1 MAGYNLGNYASQLD
15 ADTYNRAL
23 ANSGSQYRVPEQQ
36 TMAPEA
42 PAMDAPSAVPEQ
54 PQQQSQWQQSDA
66 SQKAGLV
73 GGLLGGGDGNKLGGI
88 LRLVGSF
95 YGGGAGAA
103 MGAAGS
109 AADAQQSGDTKQKAG
124 VVGGLLGRG

>member
-1 MAGYNLGNYASQLD
+1 
-15 ADTYNRAL
+15 
-23 ANSGSQYRVPEQQ
+23 
-36 TMAPEA
+36 
-42 PAMDAPSAVPEQ
+42 
-54 PQQQSQWQQSDA
+54 
-66 SQKAGLV
+66 V